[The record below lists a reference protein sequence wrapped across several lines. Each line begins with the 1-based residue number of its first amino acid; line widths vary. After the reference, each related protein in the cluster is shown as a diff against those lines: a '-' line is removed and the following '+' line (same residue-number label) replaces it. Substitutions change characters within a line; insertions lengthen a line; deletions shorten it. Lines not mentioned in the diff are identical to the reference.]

1 MKSAVLGD
9 VASVRFL
16 RLKMMDEGMRL
27 FGSLIILIPGRSILR
42 STVVGKD
49 SLVVASEVDILFDSK
64 GEFEEVHIPIRG
76 ICSTHCCRDQK
87 AYKGYCIAFPGIDS
101 GPDLTP
107 TSS

>member
-1 MKSAVLGD
+1 MSAVLGE

-16 RLKMMDEGMRL
+16 RGRLMDEGMRL
-27 FGSLIILIPGRSILR
+27 FGSLIILMPGRSILR
-42 STVVGKD
+42 RTVLGKD

-76 ICSTHCCRDQK
+76 MCSTHRCRDQK
-87 AYKGYCIAFPGIDS
+87 AYKGYCIAFPGINS